1 MARIRATDQTV
12 LRNFYIN
19 ISRLKHLVM
28 FLALLVA
35 TPSWAQDG
43 ADEAKARLDGIKIL
57 ENNQLPLLDNRFRI
71 DSEVK
76 EITLLFFRE
85 RGTPPV
91 ILVRPDGSKMY
102 ATMAITGQADWFD
115 EPTYDLIR
123 IKNPMPGPWQAVG
136 QLAEGSKVLII
147 TDFELNVDDLPQILI
162 QGETIKL
169 TGYVSNNGE
178 PIKARNFKD
187 VINLDVDFVSTNDE
201 AYTNFGA
208 GVVEVTSFVDD
219 GKGYDER
226 PRDGV
231 FTGEF
236 VLSFPAGQWI
246 PKYHVQTPLMTR
258 ELEHDPVIVHPNPV
272 QMSIETTEDPN
283 GFHVL
288 TIDVVG
294 DYIKPESVVFQGKIF
309 YPNQEVQSFS
319 ITENIAESRKFN
331 VINYDYGIYRI
342 EISAFGENAN
352 GREFML
358 AIPDFTFAIDPPPIE
373 ETRDPRLQYDADGNP
388 IIETPPEDLE
398 PEPEPVDYTGLII
411 AAVFGNLFII
421 LLAFLLVRKFV
432 HGKNILPAMNFS
444 MPSFSFLKRKRKDDD
459 EEDEKADS
467 GKKSSDGE
475 FEDLT
480 LD

>member
-1 MARIRATDQTV
+1 MGQ
-12 LRNFYIN
+12 L
-19 ISRLKHLVM
+19 M
-28 FLALLVA
+28 FLTLLGFLFMSA
-35 TPSWAQDG
+35 AISTPAWA
-43 ADEAKARLDGIKIL
+43 ANEAPERLDGVKII
-57 ENNQLPLLDNRFRI
+57 ENNQLPLLNNRFRI

-102 ATMAITGQADWFD
+102 ATMAITGEADWFD

-123 IKNPMPGPWQAVG
+123 IKQPMPGPWQAVG
-136 QLAEGSKVLII
+136 QLAHGSKVLII
-147 TDFELNVDDLPQILI
+147 TDFELNVDDLPEILI

-169 TGYVSNNGE
+169 TGFVSNNGE
-178 PIKARNFKD
+178 PITAADFKD

-201 AYTNFGA
+201 AFTNFGA
-208 GVVEVTSFVDD
+208 GVVQVTSFVDD

-226 PRDGV
+226 ARDGV

-236 VLSFPAGQWI
+236 VLSFPAGKWI

-272 QMSIETTEDPN
+272 QISIETTEDAD

-294 DYIKPESVVFQGKIF
+294 DYVKPESLVFQGKVF

-319 ITENIAESRKFN
+319 ITDNIAEPRKFN

-358 AIPDFTFAIDPPPIE
+358 EIPNFTFSIDPPQVE
-373 ETRDPRLQYDADGNP
+373 ETRDPRLQYDVDGNP
-388 IIETPPEDLE
+388 IIEKTAEELAPE
-398 PEPEPVDYTGLII
+398 PEPEDYTGLII
-411 AAVFGNLFII
+411 AAVFGNVFIV
-421 LLAFLLVRKFV
+421 LLAFLAVRKFV
-432 HGKNILPAMNFS
+432 HGKNILPPMSFS
-444 MPSFSFLKRKRKDDD
+444 MPSFSFLKRKRKDGDD
-459 EEDEKADS
+459 EEDEKGAE

>member
-1 MARIRATDQTV
+1 
-12 LRNFYIN
+12 
-19 ISRLKHLVM
+19 
-28 FLALLVA
+28 
-35 TPSWAQDG
+35 
-43 ADEAKARLDGIKIL
+43 
-57 ENNQLPLLDNRFRI
+57 
-71 DSEVK
+71 
-76 EITLLFFRE
+76 
-85 RGTPPV
+85 
-91 ILVRPDGSKMY
+91 
-102 ATMAITGQADWFD
+102 
-115 EPTYDLIR
+115 
-123 IKNPMPGPWQAVG
+123 MP
-136 QLAEGSKVLII
+136 E
-147 TDFELNVDDLPQILI
+147 ILI

-178 PIKARNFKD
+178 PITARDFKD

-236 VLSFPAGQWI
+236 VLSFPAGKWI

-272 QMSIETTEDPN
+272 QMSIETTKEPD

-294 DYIKPESVVFQGKIF
+294 DYVKPESVVFQGKIF

-319 ITENIAESRKFN
+319 ITENVVGSRKFN
-331 VINYDYGIYRI
+331 VINYDFGIYRI

-358 AIPDFTFAIDPPPIE
+358 DIPDFSFTIDPPPVE
-373 ETRDPRLQYDADGNP
+373 ETRDPRLKYDADGNP
-388 IIETPPEDLE
+388 IIETPAEE

-411 AAVFGNLFII
+411 AAVFGNLLIVLI
-421 LLAFLLVRKFV
+421 AFLAVRKFV
-432 HGKNILPAMNFS
+432 HGKNILPKMSFS
-444 MPSFSFLKRKRKDDD
+444 MPNFSFLKRKSKD
-459 EEDEKADS
+459 EEDEKS
-467 GKKSSDGE
+467 EETKKSSDGE

>member
-1 MARIRATDQTV
+1 MARVRAVIHTV
-12 LRNFYIN
+12 CKTFYSSHQWI
-19 ISRLKHLVM
+19 IAPLVL
-28 FLALLVA
+28 LALFIGAPL
-35 TPSWAQDG
+35 WA
-43 ADEAKARLDGIKIL
+43 ANEAPTRLDGVRII
-57 ENNQLPLLDNRFRI
+57 ENNQLPLLNNRFRI

-91 ILVRPDGSKMY
+91 ILVRPNGSKMY

-123 IKNPMPGPWQAVG
+123 IKQPMPGPWQAVG
-136 QLAEGSKVLII
+136 TLSEGSKVLII
-147 TDFELNVDDLPQILI
+147 TDFELNVDDLPEILI

-178 PIKARNFKD
+178 PITARDFKD

-236 VLSFPAGQWI
+236 VLSFPAGKWI

-272 QMSIETTEDPN
+272 QMSIETTKEPD

-294 DYIKPESVVFQGKIF
+294 DYVKPESVVFQGKIF

-319 ITENIAESRKFN
+319 ITENVVGSRKFN
-331 VINYDYGIYRI
+331 VINYDFGIYRI

-358 AIPDFTFAIDPPPIE
+358 DIPDFSFTIDPPPVE
-373 ETRDPRLQYDADGNP
+373 ETRDPRLKYDADGNP
-388 IIETPPEDLE
+388 IIETPAEE

-411 AAVFGNLFII
+411 AAVFGNLLIVLI
-421 LLAFLLVRKFV
+421 AFLAVRKFV
-432 HGKNILPAMNFS
+432 HGKNILPKMSFS
-444 MPSFSFLKRKRKDDD
+444 MPNFSFLKRKSKD
-459 EEDEKADS
+459 EEDEKS
-467 GKKSSDGE
+467 EETKKSSDGE